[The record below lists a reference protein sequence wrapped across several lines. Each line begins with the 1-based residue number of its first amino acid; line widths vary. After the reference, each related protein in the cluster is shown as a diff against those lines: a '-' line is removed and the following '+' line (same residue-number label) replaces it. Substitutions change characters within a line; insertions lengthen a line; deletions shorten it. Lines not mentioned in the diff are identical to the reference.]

1 MTAKVRVAGT
11 DITLDAH
18 EGEDLLE
25 IFQTNDVRIATSCGG
40 MATCGLCRVQVLS
53 GADALTPI
61 RPQEIVHLGNV
72 AKITG
77 QRLACQSK
85 LCGEGEIVVEIPP
98 VEAPAARRARKA
110 QRGSRAPTAPR
121 GTVEWRPRVLDPKG
135 EK

>member
-1 MTAKVRVAGT
+1 MTVKVRVAGT
-11 DITLDAH
+11 DLALEGH

-25 IFQTNDVRIATSCGG
+25 IFQANDVRIATSCGG
-40 MATCGLCRVQVLS
+40 VATCGLCRIHVRS
-53 GADALTPI
+53 GGEALTPI

-85 LCGEGEIVVEIPP
+85 VCGEGEIVVEIPP
-98 VEAPAARRARKA
+98 VEAAAARRARKA
-110 QRGSRAPTAPR
+110 QRASRAPVAPR

>member
-1 MTAKVRVAGT
+1 VTAKVRVLGT
-11 DITLDAH
+11 DITLEAR

-25 IFQTNDVRIATSCGG
+25 IFQANDVPIATSCGG
-40 MATCGLCRVQVLS
+40 VATCGLCRIRVAS
-53 GADALTPI
+53 GGEVLTPI

-85 LCGEGEIVVEIPP
+85 VRGEGEITVEIPP
-98 VEAPAARRARKA
+98 VEAVAAKRARKA
-110 QRGSRAPTAPR
+110 QRGSRAPVAPR
-121 GTVEWRPRVLDPKG
+121 GTVEWRPRVLDPKS